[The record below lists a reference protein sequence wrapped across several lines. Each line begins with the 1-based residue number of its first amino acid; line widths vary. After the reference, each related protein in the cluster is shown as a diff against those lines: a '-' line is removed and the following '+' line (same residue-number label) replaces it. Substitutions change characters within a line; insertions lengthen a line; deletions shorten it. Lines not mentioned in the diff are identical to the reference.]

1 MQIRLTNTDMEHVE
15 VVQKHFSQL
24 KPLPIDVA
32 TADVVRMGLRVL
44 VTKLGREPAQR
55 ENVIEQKIREAQE
68 RSRVPLTA
76 GDIPG
81 ESPPI
86 R

>member
-32 TADVVRMGLRVL
+32 TADVVRMGLRAL
-44 VTKLGREPAQR
+44 VTKLGLP
-55 ENVIEQKIREAQE
+55 
-68 RSRVPLTA
+68 VPH
-76 GDIPG
+76 I
-81 ESPPI
+81 SC
-86 R
+86 